1 MALNYLQ
8 TSLGGPMKKS
18 TQTVPTITA
27 FFDETTFTVTYIV
40 ADPDTKICAVIDS
53 VLDFDANMGRTRTD
67 SADKVISHIKQQ
79 GLSLA
84 WLLETH
90 VHADHL
96 SGAPYI
102 QQQLGGRIAIGD
114 QITQV
119 QDMFGDLFNAED
131 GFSRNGSQFD
141 HLITP
146 NEEIKVG
153 SLSIKA
159 LHTPGHTPACMSFV
173 VGDCCFV
180 GDTLFMPD
188 YGTARCDFPGGDA
201 TTLYESMQQILNLPD
216 DTRLFMC
223 HDYAPG
229 GREYLWETTVA
240 DSKAHNIH
248 LVGKTKAEFINM
260 RKARDAQLSAP
271 RLLLPSVQINMR
283 AGHMPPVEDN
293 GIAYIKI
300 PVNQM
305 GT

>member
-1 MALNYLQ
+1 
-8 TSLGGPMKKS
+8 MKKT
-18 TQTVPTITA
+18 TQTAPAITA
-27 FFDETTFTVTYIV
+27 FFDESTFTVTYIV
-40 ADPDTKICAVIDS
+40 TDPDTKHCALIDS

-67 SADKVISHIKQQ
+67 SADKVINHIKQQ

-102 QQQLGGRIAIGD
+102 QQQLGGKIAIGD

-119 QDMFGDLFNAED
+119 QDIFGDLFNAED

-146 NEEIKVG
+146 NEELKVG
-153 SLSIKA
+153 NLSIKA

-201 TTLYESMQQILNLPD
+201 TTLYESMQQILSLPD

-240 DSKAHNIH
+240 DTKAHNIH

-260 RKARDAQLSAP
+260 RTTRDAQLSAP

-283 AGHMPPVEDN
+283 AGHMPPAEDN
-293 GIAYIKI
+293 GIAYLKI

-305 GT
+305 GN